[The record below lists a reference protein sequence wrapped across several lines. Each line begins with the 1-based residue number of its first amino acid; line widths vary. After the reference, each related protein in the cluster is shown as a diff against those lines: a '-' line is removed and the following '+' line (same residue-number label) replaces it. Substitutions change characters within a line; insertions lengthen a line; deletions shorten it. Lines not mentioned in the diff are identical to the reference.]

1 MSSAHGADSLPSPDE
16 LDGEIAR
23 AGKAIATLEAEL
35 VSGLRRV
42 AKVGLELGKYAGNA
56 MLTVG
61 AKVLAD
67 IARGAIT
74 DIDLIGGEITS
85 RIGEHNARLQAK
97 LERRRRR
104 REG

>member
-1 MSSAHGADSLPSPDE
+1 MSSLPTPDE
-16 LDGEIAR
+16 LDDEIAR
-23 AGKAIATLEAEL
+23 AGKAIAALEAEL

-42 AKVGLELGKYAGNA
+42 AKVGLEIGKYAGNA

-67 IARGAIT
+67 VARGAIT
-74 DIDLIGGEITS
+74 DLDLIGGEIKS
-85 RIGEHNARLQAK
+85 RIGEHNARLQDR

-104 REG
+104 RQN